1 MASIQAAYGHADAFA
16 PGVFDYYDQAGV
28 SIAGLTIVMQTANL
42 VLVNGTGA
50 LTGVTAV
57 LPLNPPDGCVAEVDA
72 VTNNCTTFT
81 LLANTGDALA
91 GPSVSSITVTAGTP
105 IRLKYSLNGDITK
118 GVKPRTWIRV
128 Q

>member
-28 SIAGLTIVMQTANL
+28 NVAGTSIVLQTSKL

-50 LTGVTAV
+50 MTTLTVT
-57 LPLNPPDGCVAEVDA
+57 LPLNPPDGCEAELNA
-72 VTNNCTTFT
+72 VTNGVTTLT
-81 LLANTGDALA
+81 LNANTGDLLA
-91 GPSVSSITVTAGTP
+91 GPAASALVAATP
-105 IRLKYSLNGDITK
+105 VRFKYALNGDITK

>member
-1 MASIQAAYGHADAFA
+1 
-16 PGVFDYYDQAGV
+16 
-28 SIAGLTIVMQTANL
+28 MQTSCL

-50 LTGVTAV
+50 LTGVTAT
-57 LPLNPPDGCVAEVDA
+57 LPLNPPDGCVAEINA

-81 LLANTGDALA
+81 IAANTGDSLA
-91 GPSVSSITVTAGTP
+91 GPSVSSITVTAATP

-118 GVKPRTWIRV
+118 GVKTRTWIRV